1 MTQHSLPTDEM
12 SRFTLNTK
20 IDQLEKEADQMR
32 QRLQE
37 LESKISLMK
46 ERKLPEYFDRSQ
58 AIAFLENQPFRGR
71 YSEELDRAFT
81 WDDTPQ
87 GHDHWRE
94 IAEGHAQL
102 TDSDKIQIQDWIITS
117 YIDEFGT

>member
-37 LESKISLMK
+37 LESKIPKLK
-46 ERKLPEYFDRSQ
+46 ERKFPDWFNRVH
-58 AIAFLENQPFRGR
+58 AIAFLENQPFQGF
-71 YSEELDRAFT
+71 YNEELVLAFT

-87 GHDHWRE
+87 GHDYWSD
-94 IAEGHAQL
+94 IAKGDAQL
-102 TDSDKIQIQDWIITS
+102 TDADKIQIQEWIITS
-117 YIDEFGT
+117 FIDEFGT